1 MNDTDINKLRDAT
14 ARRSLNTEEEAQ
26 LRAYLAAH
34 PEFRQAWEED
44 FRLTSALGRLPDAP
58 LASNFTAQ
66 VMSAVHRTEA
76 RQRGRRRRNWF
87 RWFFAQAL
95 RWETATATMV
105 LTLGWLTALHFQ
117 ARHRVEVAQGAAAVV
132 RIAALPPM
140 RILQDFDSIK
150 NLPSASWREDAEL
163 LAVLAAAQ

>member
-14 ARRSLNTEEEAQ
+14 ARRSLNAEEEAR
-26 LRAYLAAH
+26 LRAYLTAH

-44 FRLTSALGRLPDAP
+44 FRLTSALRRLPDAP

-66 VMSAVHRTEA
+66 VMSAVHRKEA
-76 RQRGRRRRNWF
+76 RHRSYWRRNWF
-87 RWFFAQAL
+87 RWLVTQAS

-105 LTLGWLTALHFQ
+105 LALGWLTALHFQ
-117 ARHRVEVAQGAAAVV
+117 ARHRAEVAQGAAAVV
-132 RIAALPPM
+132 RIAALPPV

-150 NLPSASWREDAEL
+150 NLPSDSWQEDAKL
-163 LAVLAAAQ
+163 LDALQ